1 MGLKA
6 YNKLEQERFIDKS
19 EKISDTIHR
28 VNMKGFC
35 TNQKKL
41 YEHNDKKKKAEL
53 AYKTKIDITK
63 TRGIPIESILPYDIT
78 QENYFFDQN
87 GLKKKGSKSA
97 LIQKLEMCLTDNKKS
112 TYQDQNLE
120 LLLMLWLSSERS
132 SFRNQKHLEMI
143 AIKSLIM
150 PDNHLNTLKD
160 LTMFSIFMIFT
171 P

>member
-1 MGLKA
+1 M
-6 YNKLEQERFIDKS
+6 
-19 EKISDTIHR
+19 
-28 VNMKGFC
+28 
-35 TNQKKL
+35 

-120 LLLMLWLSSERS
+120 LLLMLWLSSEKS
-132 SFRNQKHLEMI
+132 IFRN
-143 AIKSLIM
+143 
-150 PDNHLNTLKD
+150 
-160 LTMFSIFMIFT
+160 
-171 P
+171 